1 MRTSVLAVVVL
12 LSVAACGDAADNG
25 ADAAAENGA
34 AADPMADR
42 ANAIAATD
50 LATFTADPE
59 SYVGQEI
66 RLTNASVDSRMGRQG
81 LWLKL
86 STQGLYL
93 VRGTAENAAAGQPG
107 RPVTVAGPIREMTD
121 SVVQAWIAEGAITA
135 DQEMEARYAESYMDA
150 WYVSSG
156 QQAAAS
162 TAAE

>member
-1 MRTSVLAVVVL
+1 MKPSPATRALCLVLAVFAL
-12 LSVAACGDAADNG
+12 LPALARG
-25 ADAAAENGA
+25 A
-34 AADPMADR
+34 
-42 ANAIAATD
+42 
-50 LATFTADPE
+50 
-59 SYVGQEI
+59 
-66 RLTNASVDSRMGRQG
+66 TNAC
-81 LWLKL
+81 
-86 STQGLYL
+86 
-93 VRGTAENAAAGQPG
+93 GTAENAAAGQPG